1 MQSKNETGMAV
12 AFSLE
17 DLLLSVK
24 DRGTAVCGNEA
35 KRARRSR
42 TASSPD
48 SDHKK
53 CHVGLP
59 SDIFILFCFVFL
71 CVCVWIWDASTDP
84 TGKEKGQRKING
96 EIDTIW
102 LSFKT
107 WLVFCATSLTCVY
120 CIMAC
125 YWCNIVV
132 SRSIMNCFVITIDLF
147 FSVFHDMVYYY
158 LLGIMVV
165 FIMRKNGL

>member
-59 SDIFILFCFVFL
+59 SDIFILFCFVFF
-71 CVCVWIWDASTDP
+71 CVCVCVDMRCKYRP
-84 TGKEKGQRKING
+84 HRKGKRTKENK
-96 EIDTIW
+96 W
-102 LSFKT
+102 
-107 WLVFCATSLTCVY
+107 
-120 CIMAC
+120 
-125 YWCNIVV
+125 
-132 SRSIMNCFVITIDLF
+132 
-147 FSVFHDMVYYY
+147 
-158 LLGIMVV
+158 
-165 FIMRKNGL
+165 